1 MNKQTKLEQKYDFAL
16 DMIIKLSSILNA
28 PVDTKEELDKNLE
41 LLLDN
46 FDVDPNSEIL
56 TNKKLRKYQWIK

>member
-56 TNKKLRKYQWIK
+56 TNKKLRKYQ